1 MNAAKTNAMTTKN
14 EIDCTACKEL
24 LPDLLLD
31 PGAAATHQDAA
42 GHLKSCAECRSEY
55 DGLRATFAL
64 MDEWTAPEP
73 STYFDTRLQARLRE
87 EMDAQPEGLWERL
100 RSFVLYSTGRQFRP
114 IVAGAMGCVLLLGG
128 AGTLAGVYQPWNHAA
143 ASSATVNDLKILDN
157 NAQAEQQLNQL
168 LDDSGSNDDGGAQTP
183 TT

>member
-1 MNAAKTNAMTTKN
+1 MKMMTTKTN
-14 EIDCTACKEL
+14 IDCKECREL
-24 LPDLLLD
+24 LPDLLLA
-31 PGAAATHQDAA
+31 PQTAAEHAGAAEHMNTCAA
-42 GHLKSCAECRSEY
+42 CHSEY
-55 DGLRATFAL
+55 EGLRATFAL

-73 STYFDTRLQARLRE
+73 STYFDTRLHARLRE

-114 IVAGAMGCVLLLGG
+114 IVAGAMGCLLLLGG
-128 AGTLAGVYQPWNHAA
+128 AGTFAGVYQPWNHGAS
-143 ASSATVNDLKILDN
+143 SSATMNDLKILDN

-168 LDDSGSNDDGGAQTP
+168 LDDGGTTDPSADSP